1 MRELLP
7 TFIEINNDRYELRT
21 DYRYGLTVMQ
31 AFEDDNLTDSEKAFI
46 AVKILFKDIPQ
57 DIPFD
62 KLYEKAVWFLDCG
75 MDAEGDCEKV
85 KPTAPLYSWK
95 QDEQMIFSA
104 INKVAGKEIR
114 TIDYMHWWTFIGLF
128 NEIGEG
134 AFSTVVSIRNKRHK
148 HKKLEK
154 WELDFYRE
162 HKSIIELNRHKE
174 HRTEEEKEAINKA
187 LGV

>member
-62 KLYEKAVWFLDCG
+62 KLYEKAVW
-75 MDAEGDCEKV
+75 
-85 KPTAPLYSWK
+85 
-95 QDEQMIFSA
+95 
-104 INKVAGKEIR
+104 
-114 TIDYMHWWTFIGLF
+114 
-128 NEIGEG
+128 
-134 AFSTVVSIRNKRHK
+134 
-148 HKKLEK
+148 
-154 WELDFYRE
+154 
-162 HKSIIELNRHKE
+162 
-174 HRTEEEKEAINKA
+174 
-187 LGV
+187 